1 MEGQK
6 QMLTF
11 HCTTS
16 SVPIVLLDHQ
26 ALLKKTAFQLIEIRN
41 TFGQLLLWKNAEKT
55 PAPT

>member
-1 MEGQK
+1 
-6 QMLTF
+6 MLTF

-26 ALLKKTAFQLIEIRN
+26 VLLNQTAFQLIEIRN